1 MGSKERILQLAVAA
15 IEDGGEAAVRVKAIA
30 DEAEVAITSIY
41 HFYGDREGLVQAAQV
56 ARFAAGYREG
66 AEVLRQVAESCQS
79 REELRDALHTL
90 IRTVFSSTH
99 TEARARRSNVVGSAV
114 TRPALREVI
123 IEEARFWINDLC
135 ESLAI
140 AQRRGF
146 IDADAPIK
154 ELILAHVIAVNGLY
168 VVELSMD
175 ADDVVRWRDHYVN
188 QVFANLGLAASVPA

>member
-1 MGSKERILQLAVAA
+1 MSSKERILQLTIAA
-15 IEDGGEAAVRVKAIA
+15 IEEGGEASVRVKAIA
-30 DEAEVAITSIY
+30 DEAKVAITSIY

-66 AEVLRQVAESCQS
+66 AEIFRHVAESCQS
-79 REELRDALHTL
+79 REELRDALLTIL
-90 IRTVFSSTH
+90 RTVFSGAH
-99 TEARARRSNVVGSAV
+99 TAGRARRANVVGSAV
-114 TRPALREVI
+114 ARPQLRNVI
-123 IEEARFWINDLC
+123 IEEAQFWINDLC

-146 IDADAPIK
+146 IDAEAPIK

-175 ADDVVRWRDHYVN
+175 PDDVVRWRDHYTN
-188 QVFANLGLAASVPA
+188 QVFAGLGLGASVPA